1 MLGPGNPYQKT
12 QVTTSS
18 PEKILLMLY
27 DGALNFTK
35 IARDKM
41 VKGDKPGKGKYISL
55 AQAIVAELM
64 NTLNHD
70 IAPVIARDLERLYVY
85 MIDEYVAANIS
96 NNPTHLDNVIRIM
109 SKMRDTWVEAIDLA
123 KKERLAGGS
132 LQMSQSR

>member
-1 MLGPGNPYQKT
+1 
-12 QVTTSS
+12 
-18 PEKILLMLY
+18 MLY